1 MDEMF
6 KLSNQNPDGT
16 WIDLHGLQVCTIV
29 NIRHLALPTHAQ
41 LPKRTTLQS
50 QVAYAEK
57 KTKEF
62 LQTAREN
69 SVPKVEVITGAGNNS
84 GKGGPKIKI
93 AIQNMF
99 NEMGLDFESREG
111 QHGSFIVHLQSS
123 VS

>member
-1 MDEMF
+1 MARGSICTAFRCVCDRE
-6 KLSNQNPDGT
+6 SSAPSIVHTHTRSYQR
-16 WIDLHGLQVCTIV
+16 GLT
-29 NIRHLALPTHAQ
+29 ALQP
-41 LPKRTTLQS
+41 

-69 SVPKVEVITGAGNNS
+69 SLQKVEVITGAGNNS

-99 NEMGLDFESREG
+99 NEMGLDFES
-111 QHGSFIVHLQSS
+111 QHGSFIVYLKGCMCIML
-123 VS
+123 

>member
-1 MDEMF
+1 MDRSARPPGVYDREH
-6 KLSNQNPDGT
+6 SAPS
-16 WIDLHGLQVCTIV
+16 IAH
-29 NIRHLALPTHAQ
+29 THTQ

-57 KTKEF
+57 KTKKF
-62 LQTAREN
+62 LKTAREN
-69 SVPKVEVITGAGNNS
+69 SLPKVEVITGAGIHS
-84 GKGGPKIKI
+84 DEEGPKIKI